1 MKGLSAGRVVL
12 FGGFRVV
19 YSFPFVLSRVRFKE
33 TYCMS
38 VTDSIIRRENISE
51 AAFIE
56 SYCYCG

>member
-1 MKGLSAGRVVL
+1 MKGLSAERVVL

-19 YSFPFVLSRVRFKE
+19 YSFPFVLSNVRFKE

-38 VTDSIIRRENISE
+38 ATVSIISCENISE